1 MIRAALY
8 ARYSS
13 DLQSA
18 ASIEDQFRICRDYT
32 EKAGWTVVDTYRDA
46 AISGDS
52 MILRPGIQALLADA
66 RSGAFDVVV
75 AEALDRMSRDQADVS
90 ALFKHLQFAR
100 VMIVTLSEGE
110 INELH
115 VGLKGTMNAL
125 FLKDLAAK
133 THRGL
138 RGRVEKGRSGGGL
151 CYGYDVVTTFDA
163 AGEPVK
169 GERTINEV
177 EAGVVRRVFRDF
189 ASGVSPR
196 TIARRLNAESIP
208 CPSGKLWTDSTIR
221 GQAKRGTGLINNE
234 LYIGRLVWN
243 RLRYVKN
250 PETGKRVS
258 RINPKEEW
266 IVTEVPELRI
276 VDDELWQ
283 AVKDRQEELTK
294 KYATVIE
301 ATQTARANRLN
312 GTHRPRHLL
321 SGLLECGA
329 CGGPYSM
336 RGQDRYGCSNHVMN
350 DSCSN
355 SRGIRRTELEE
366 RVLIGLR
373 DHLMAPDI
381 AGEAVRAWAE
391 ETNRLNRERS
401 ASSEAERKELADVE
415 KKIDGI
421 VDAIQDGAYSAV
433 LKERLHG
440 LEARKQELNDRL
452 AAAPRE
458 LPDIHPNVSGI
469 YRRKV
474 ARLAKALGKPEERD
488 AAAAAI
494 RGLIDGIV
502 LTPGEKRGQLEVTLR
517 GELGNILEW
526 TGSGAENEKTD
537 TPLSG
542 MSVSVVAGAGF
553 EPATFRL

>member
-18 ASIEDQFRICRDYT
+18 ASIEDQFRVCRDHA

-163 AGEPVK
+163 AGEPVR

-196 TIARRLNAESIP
+196 MIARRLNAESIP
-208 CPSGKLWTDSTIR
+208 CPSGKRWTDSTIR
-221 GQAKRGTGLINNE
+221 GQAKRGTGLINNK

-283 AVKDRQEELTK
+283 AVKERQEELTR

-301 ATQTARANRLN
+301 ATRTARANRLN

-329 CGGPYSM
+329 CGGPYAM

-350 DSCSN
+350 GSCSN

-366 RVLIGLR
+366 RVLVGLK
-373 DHLMAPDI
+373 DHLMAPEAAD
-381 AGEAVRAWAE
+381 AAVRAWAE
-391 ETNRLNRERS
+391 ETNRLNRERN
-401 ASSEAERKELADVE
+401 ASSEAERKELADVN
-415 KKIDGI
+415 KKIEGI
-421 VDAIQDGAYSAV
+421 VVAIQDGAYSPA
-433 LKERLHG
+433 LKEQLHK
-440 LEARKQELNDRL
+440 LEARKEELNDRL
-452 AAAPRE
+452 ATVPAKI
-458 LPDIHPNVSGI
+458 PDIHPNVAGV

-474 ARLAKALGKPEERD
+474 ARLATALGKPEERD

-494 RGLIDGIV
+494 RSLIDGIV
-502 LTPGEKRGQLEVTLR
+502 LTPGEKRGELQVTLR
-517 GELGNILEW
+517 GELGKILEW
-526 TGSGAENEKTD
+526 TGSGAEKEKTD
-537 TPLSG
+537 TPSSG
-542 MSVSVVAGAGF
+542 MSVSVVAG
-553 EPATFRL
+553 